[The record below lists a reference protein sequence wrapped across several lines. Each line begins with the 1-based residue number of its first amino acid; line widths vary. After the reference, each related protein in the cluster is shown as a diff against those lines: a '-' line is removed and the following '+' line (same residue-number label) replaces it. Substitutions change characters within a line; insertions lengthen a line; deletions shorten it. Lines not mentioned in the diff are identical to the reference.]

1 MFNPTL
7 TRKIRAETVPV
18 LRRRLRKKDEEIA
31 ELRRRI
37 KSVMETKNQLY
48 GQIMSLRA
56 RLERRK
62 EVKIPESMLNEIMAE
77 FIKDLGQELTKRTL
91 DKHPAEKWT
100 PFVRRAAQMMLQEA
114 YDGHHSTFC
123 LQDSFR
129 LFVEDRMEDGDLD
142 FTFKVENISN
152 HKVLPQ
158 HVRKAAI
165 MRDPHEKM
173 YFLDNLPSTY
183 GDDSAVSNCVQ
194 TISVFR

>member
-1 MFNPTL
+1 MFNPNL
-7 TRKIRAETVPV
+7 TRKIRTETVPV

-31 ELRRRI
+31 KLQRRI
-37 KSVMETKNQLY
+37 KSEIETKNQLY

-62 EVKIPESMLNEIMAE
+62 EVKIPESTLNEIMAE
-77 FIKDLGQELTKRTL
+77 FIKDLGQELTRRTL

-100 PFVRRAAQMMLQEA
+100 PLVRKAAQMLLQEA

-129 LFVEDRMEDGDLD
+129 LFVEERMEEGDID
-142 FTFKVENISN
+142 FTFKVTNISN
-152 HKVLPQ
+152 HKVLPE
-158 HVRKAAI
+158 HVCKCAI
-165 MRDPHEKM
+165 MHNPHEKM
-173 YFLDNLPSTY
+173 YFLDTLPSVY
-183 GDDSAVSNCVQ
+183 GDASAVNDCVQ